1 MITIWNRHHEYKWGL
16 MPVSKEMADKLVAGE
31 FTTFQELEEFENN
44 LETFEELQIVI
55 LYRIVNNKNKGRNTH
70 IIETL
75 FTNE

>member
-1 MITIWNRHHEYKWGL
+1 M
-16 MPVSKEMADKLVAGE
+16 
-31 FTTFQELEEFENN
+31 TFQELEEFENN
-44 LETFEELQIVI
+44 LETFEELQIEI